1 MEDGLKKLMLSGKLL
16 LTPKKKGAIIDCAA
30 IAPEV
35 KGKAFSSPL
44 IKKEF
49 VDSGFASG
57 VEGDGAPNIHAIMKA
72 SNVQFAARVALQ
84 ESSTLCY

>member
-44 IKKEF
+44 IKNIF
-49 VDSGFASG
+49 VESGFASG
-57 VEGDGAPNIHAIMKA
+57 IEGDGAPNIHAIMNA
-72 SNVQFAARVALQ
+72 SNVQQFASNQ
-84 ESSTLCY
+84 CSI